1 MVGGIVAGAYTNSVL
16 ALLPRATSWKALTS
30 LPKTL
35 GWVGSSMVNGKLWV
49 TGGYAGGNTYN
60 SYVSVSIH
68 FMSRYSLLIS
78 LGF

>member
-1 MVGGIVAGAYTNSVL
+1 MVGGWGASGYTNSVL

-30 LPKTL
+30 LPKAL
-35 GWVGSSMVNGKLWV
+35 AYGGSSMVNGKLWV

-60 SYVSVSIH
+60 SDVSVSIH
-68 FMSRYSLLIS
+68 VMSLLAS